1 MDGKGHDNGHNTFTA
16 AHHRLRCIVRT
27 RHAALGLRRPNS
39 SRQRQHNQF
48 TNRAQRAAEW
58 GTVHVVLSAAHGL
71 FLPRVQPTRSHRPT
85 DVRQLARH
93 PRRHRAAEHLARRRR
108 DARSQDDPSETPLLA
123 ADGTPL
129 GITLGQWESAAGTVS
144 LTCDGSQDTAAH
156 ELRGLIPG
164 GLYSVF
170 VVHLN
175 IQGSGRF
182 TPFGDPAGTAN
193 NFTASADGT
202 ASPTT
207 TVNGCLTNQEAV
219 VIIWHSDHQ
228 AHGASAGTIGV
239 DWHNA
244 LITRVT

>member
-1 MDGKGHDNGHNTFTA
+1 MAITRSPLLTIGCAALFALAMPLSACGGQTHPASASTTSSPTAPSAPPSGAPSTLSYQLHMDFFSHESNQPAVIDPQMFVSSPGTPAGTGPQN
-16 AHHRLRCIVRT
+16 IS
-27 RHAALGLRRPNS
+27 HAADVTP
-39 SRQRQHNQF
+39 
-48 TNRAQRAAEW
+48 A
-58 GTVHVVLSAAHGL
+58 
-71 FLPRVQPTRSHRPT
+71 PKT
-85 DVRQLARH
+85 D
-93 PRRHRAAEHLARRRR
+93 P
-108 DARSQDDPSETPLLA
+108 PETTLLA

-144 LTCDGSQDTAAH
+144 MTCDGSQETAAH

-182 TPFGDPAGTAN
+182 TPFGDPAGTTN
-193 NFTASADGT
+193 NFTASADET

-207 TVNGCLTNQEAV
+207 TVRGCLTNQEAV

>member
-1 MDGKGHDNGHNTFTA
+1 MSSTDYGATNYDGVGVAN
-16 AHHRLRCIVRT
+16 RT
-27 RHAALGLRRPNS
+27 RTLFGQVMWYVAATAGLFALGSYLGRDLGSGWAFVFFILAFVCLIGMRFAVRS
-39 SRQRQHNQF
+39 S
-48 TNRAQRAAEW
+48 A
-58 GTVHVVLSAAHGL
+58 GLTVGLLFGMGLLLGLAMSPTLVYYASADPQALWQAGGATALFIAGCGAVGYATRTDLSGLARVCFWALLALIGFGVVLI
-71 FLPRVQPTRSHRPT
+71 F
-85 DVRQLARH
+85 VR
-93 PRRHRAAEHLARRRR
+93 
-108 DARSQDDPSETPLLA
+108 
-123 ADGTPL
+123 
-129 GITLGQWESAAGTVS
+129 
-144 LTCDGSQDTAAH
+144 
-156 ELRGLIPG
+156 IPG